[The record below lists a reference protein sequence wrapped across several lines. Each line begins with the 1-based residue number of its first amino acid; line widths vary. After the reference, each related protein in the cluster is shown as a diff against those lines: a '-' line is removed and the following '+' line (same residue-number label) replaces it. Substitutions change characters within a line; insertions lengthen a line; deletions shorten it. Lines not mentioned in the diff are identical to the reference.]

1 MTTTLIPLKEAAA
14 RCGVSLRT
22 LEREILDGKLAIH
35 RIRSVRLV
43 APAELERYIAAT
55 QESPVCPSARPASA
69 IKSASESAVASVLNA
84 HFRAAQPE
92 TTRGRSKLRSAA
104 RRSTLRLVG
113 SPSGS

>member
-1 MTTTLIPLKEAAA
+1 MTSALLIPFKDAAA
-14 RCGVSLRT
+14 RCGVSVRT
-22 LEREILDGKLAIH
+22 LEREVIEGKLAIH

-55 QESPVCPSARPASA
+55 QEPQCPSAKSA
-69 IKSASESAVASVLNA
+69 AVIKSASASEVVSVLNA
-84 HFRAAQPE
+84 HFRQAPPV

-113 SPSGS
+113 NPSA